1 MKKENSVP
9 NFIENEHSVLKFW
22 QDNNIQNKYLNK
34 NNSSNKY
41 YKFLDGPMT
50 ANAQAGVHHAW
61 NRTLKD
67 AFLKYKTMKG
77 YTAHYQNGFDAQGLW
92 VEVETEKDLHLADKR
107 DIVNLG
113 LDKFTEACMAR
124 VDKFSKIISNQ
135 SQRLGQFM
143 DWDNSYYTN
152 SDENITSIW
161 YFLKICYE
169 RGWLVQKYR
178 PMPWCSHCGTSLSEH
193 ELADSYKDMEHE
205 AVFLKLPIKNTDWS
219 IVVWTTTPW
228 TLPAN
233 VAIAVNPDFEYLI
246 CKVKSTNRKL
256 IICKTTKKV
265 LKDDIIEV
273 EQTIKG
279 SELVGLEYETFFA
292 DLSVQQFEH
301 KIVAWEDVQAD
312 EGAGDVHIATGCGVE
327 DFELGQKLGLPNI
340 IPVDENGVY
349 YNDFG
354 FLSGLSCDEDSTR
367 ELIFDYLKKNDKFYY
382 THKIQHRYPVCW
394 RCKKPLIYRL
404 TEEWYIKVDEIRPQL
419 LKAIEDVEWQPSF
432 LKKNMTAWLENMG
445 DWCISRKR
453 FYGLPLPIY
462 KCDKC
467 GKVHVVGS
475 LQELKD
481 LACSP
486 NSLDLESYISKNFGN
501 KNQLSNF
508 DNVSVESKINKFLST
523 LKNKNS
529 TTGQELV
536 ENLPHLHR
544 PYIDAV
550 KIKCPNCQDGCSTR
564 ILEVGD
570 CWLDAG
576 ITAFSTKKYFTDKE
590 FWAKNFP
597 ADVVIEMR
605 EQIRLWFYALLFMS
619 VTLTGKAPYKK
630 VIGFGMLVSEDGSKF
645 SKTGK
650 NNILMDKACDD
661 FGADVIRYMFAS
673 NNMLADTRF
682 GENVCEE
689 ITRKL
694 LGLWNAYVF
703 FGTYA
708 SLDNPNL
715 ENYKPHI
722 DLLSTTDKWLIEITN
737 QLIKNADKYY
747 NENTLYL
754 LIRDVEKYIDDLT
767 NFYIR
772 VNRKRFWKSDDEEDK
787 RVAYWSL
794 YNALKSLIQVMAP
807 ITPFI
812 CEHIWQNMVREIET
826 KSEESVLLSTFPTK
840 IYDLNED
847 NLPIQ
852 TDIVRDIITTAQ
864 RLRNENN
871 LKIKQPLKKMFI
883 CSNEETENAVKIYE
897 SVVKE
902 ELNIKEIVFEKD
914 KNVFNDNYL
923 TVNFKEAGA
932 VLKGEVQNL
941 KKELESL
948 SFDEMAKVVD
958 SYQRGLVD
966 IKTFKDLSPKL
977 FNLQAKA
984 KPDFVIATENNVTI
998 VLDITLD
1005 SDLMTE
1011 GLYRELT
1018 RLIQIMRKEAGFNVE
1033 DRIKICFECES
1044 IKLKNMLDK
1053 YKEKIMLEILATEIL
1068 KSVDDTTNFYI
1079 KTLKI
1084 NDENIKIYISKN

>member
-9 NFIENEHSVLKFW
+9 NFINNEHSVLKFW

-34 NNSSNKY
+34 NNNSNKY

-143 DWDNSYYTN
+143 DWNNSYYTN

-273 EQTIKG
+273 EQIIKG

-340 IPVDENGVY
+340 IPVDENGLY

-419 LKAIEDVEWQPSF
+419 LKAIEDVEWQPAF

-708 SLDNPNL
+708 SLDNPDL
-715 ENYKPHI
+715 ENYKPRI

-840 IYDLNED
+840 IYDL
-847 NLPIQ
+847 
-852 TDIVRDIITTAQ
+852 
-864 RLRNENN
+864 
-871 LKIKQPLKKMFI
+871 
-883 CSNEETENAVKIYE
+883 
-897 SVVKE
+897 
-902 ELNIKEIVFEKD
+902 
-914 KNVFNDNYL
+914 
-923 TVNFKEAGA
+923 
-932 VLKGEVQNL
+932 
-941 KKELESL
+941 
-948 SFDEMAKVVD
+948 
-958 SYQRGLVD
+958 
-966 IKTFKDLSPKL
+966 
-977 FNLQAKA
+977 
-984 KPDFVIATENNVTI
+984 
-998 VLDITLD
+998 TL
-1005 SDLMTE
+1005 
-1011 GLYRELT
+1011 
-1018 RLIQIMRKEAGFNVE
+1018 
-1033 DRIKICFECES
+1033 
-1044 IKLKNMLDK
+1044 
-1053 YKEKIMLEILATEIL
+1053 LEI
-1068 KSVDDTTNFYI
+1068 
-1079 KTLKI
+1079 
-1084 NDENIKIYISKN
+1084 